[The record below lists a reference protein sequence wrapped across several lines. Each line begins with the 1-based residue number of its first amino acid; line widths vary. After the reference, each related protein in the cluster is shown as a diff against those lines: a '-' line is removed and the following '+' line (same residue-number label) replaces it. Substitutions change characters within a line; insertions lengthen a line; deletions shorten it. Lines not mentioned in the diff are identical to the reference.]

1 MTQLYRRRL
10 IPDECIPLTGDTILF
25 QSESMLITSWD
36 TLHPKA
42 EFAKGISL
50 YMLDNGWK
58 ISKLMDA
65 DGNFVLWYCDI
76 IRHDYDRIDDTYVF
90 TDLLA
95 DVTINKDGFVKVV
108 DLDELADAYEDR
120 LISAH
125 LLSEAIRKLNGL
137 LSVIYSGAFRE
148 YTDLIEKHGSL
159 RP

>member
-10 IPDECIPLTGDTILF
+10 IPDECIPLMGDTILF
-25 QSESMLITSWD
+25 QSENMLVTSWN
-36 TLHPKA
+36 TLHPKT

-58 ISKLMDA
+58 ISKLMDS

-76 IRHDYDRIDDTYVF
+76 IKHDYDKIDDTYIF

-95 DVTINKDGFVKVV
+95 DVTIDSTGFVKVV
-108 DLDELADAYEDR
+108 DLDELSDAYEEGR
-120 LISAH
+120 ISAH
-125 LLSEAIRKLNGL
+125 LLSESLRKLNGL
-137 LSVIYSGAFRE
+137 LSAIYSGAFKE
-148 YTDLIEKHGSL
+148 YTDLIERHGNV